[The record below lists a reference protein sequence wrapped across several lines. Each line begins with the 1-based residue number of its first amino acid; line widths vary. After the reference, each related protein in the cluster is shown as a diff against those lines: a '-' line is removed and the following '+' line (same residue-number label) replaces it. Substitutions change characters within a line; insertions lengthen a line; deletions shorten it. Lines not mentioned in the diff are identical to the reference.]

1 MNHRFAALVA
11 VVGVVCAAREAGAAG
26 PCSPAAPVPSAVVEV
41 AVARLPSS
49 PELETGALG
58 NALIGQL
65 VEAAC
70 GDKARAWLPSTCAL
84 PGPRGIGE
92 LRRRVVGDIARLPA
106 VGLERHAAAAP
117 EARAAARTA
126 LAVIDTVL
134 ADGSIDTLA
143 RNLAGTVCA
152 SLPGARLPEVEAAG
166 RVLLRVLGDP
176 PSDSA
181 DEQARRLEAA
191 LEAEGLK
198 PA

>member
-58 NALIGQL
+58 DALIGQL
-65 VEAAC
+65 FEAAC
-70 GDKARAWLPSTCAL
+70 GDKARPWLPGTCAS

-92 LRRRVVGDIARLPA
+92 LRRRLVGDIARLPA
-106 VGLERHAAAAP
+106 IGLHREAAAVP
-117 EARAAARTA
+117 EASAAARTA

-143 RNLAGTVCA
+143 RNLAGSVCA
-152 SLPGARLPEVEAAG
+152 SLRSAPVPEVEAAG
-166 RVLLRVLGDP
+166 RVLSRVVGAP
-176 PSDSA
+176 PSDS
-181 DEQARRLEAA
+181 
-191 LEAEGLK
+191 
-198 PA
+198 